1 MIKFMAKIFFK
12 YHSSS
17 EPVQISD
24 WTLFTIGDFVG
35 STFYIRPGITTTQL
49 NINDFN
55 VDFDNC
61 FPGKFIRICNEYA
74 LLNAINGSSFFLTCE
89 ESFNPNTSAYME
101 CNVTAI
107 NPPYLINQS
116 RFIFQNRVAT
126 SWTTTYN
133 EFRTYIDPSKEPT
146 NYEYAWIFSDVPYM
160 NDVFFSFDE
169 IISYNNQQHPLNNS
183 YTYTIWKGA
192 DNNYYGYYPCMYWES
207 SAINPPIPFKNFASL
222 IAPMVNNSPVQV
234 PTDPYVD
241 GGGSSSGGEG
251 GGGAFDGS
259 SDIIQPLSL
268 NLPDVTDIVKIYHVA
283 DSLLGPL
290 SQSICSQSYT
300 NWQSYLPMF
309 NNPLEALISLHWL
322 PITLP
327 TGTNTQNIVIGKYDT
342 GVSTDLITNQ
352 FIEMD
357 MGSVTVPEFW
367 GNYLDYDATRI
378 QLFLPYIGCINLAPD
393 EVVKQTVKIK
403 YNVDVLTGTCTAIV
417 YTQGN
422 TIIYSGSGSMLVQIP
437 LSAVTYGNVVSTILT
452 SGISLL
458 SQGLMAYG
466 SGGASLA
473 GGATTIMANATAL
486 MSSKPSFSKTGFVGM
501 TAGAMAYDKPY
512 LLISRVKQCV
522 PQNNNK
528 YSGYPLYVTAKLS
541 TLSGFTQVDNIHIN
555 NTQAT
560 EYEVN
565 EIIKLLREGVIL

>member
-1 MIKFMAKIFFK
+1 MIRFMAKIFFK
-12 YHSSS
+12 YNYNSD
-17 EPVQISD
+17 PVEISD
-24 WTLFTIGDFVG
+24 WTEFSIGDFVG
-35 STFYIRPGITTTQL
+35 SAYYIRPNNYETQL
-49 NINDFN
+49 LKEDYN
-55 VDFDNC
+55 VNWDTC
-61 FPGKFIRICNEYA
+61 FPGKFYRLCNAYTGNKQYGSTFYLCFSDSFDNTKSLFQSILNLSQPYNIGLDNCQFSSTVLPSYYNIYVENRLYTTHAPSDYNYA
-74 LLNAINGSSFFLTCE
+74 
-89 ESFNPNTSAYME
+89 Y
-101 CNVTAI
+101 
-107 NPPYLINQS
+107 
-116 RFIFQNRVAT
+116 
-126 SWTTTYN
+126 
-133 EFRTYIDPSKEPT
+133 
-146 NYEYAWIFSDVPYM
+146 IFSDLPYY
-160 NDVFFSFDE
+160 NTAFFSFDE
-169 IISYNNQQHPLNNS
+169 IVDYTRTDPSLSPSYS
-183 YTYTIWKGA
+183 YIIYQDPN
-192 DNNYYGYYPCMYWES
+192 DNDFYYGYNPCFYWPS
-207 SAINPPIPFKNFASL
+207 TSINPPNALRNFATGMATL
-222 IAPMVNNSPVQV
+222 VNQSPVQV
-234 PTDPYVD
+234 DTDPYVD
-241 GGGSSSGGEG
+241 GGGSSSGGQG